1 MNLKF
6 QETRQNGFP
15 RLLLLARRGFLA
27 RVKADLQKNAGY
39 PFNAYTGSAL
49 PFIDL
54 SGTSLTELA
63 RKMGVSKQAASK
75 TVREL
80 EVAGLVAQITDINDQ
95 RKRIIKFTADG
106 IVYMRKLHKS
116 IKKAELELSDHLG
129 VDEFKTLKIMLKK
142 SLDFYSQ
149 TR

>member
-1 MNLKF
+1 
-6 QETRQNGFP
+6 
-15 RLLLLARRGFLA
+15 
-27 RVKADLQKNAGY
+27 
-39 PFNAYTGSAL
+39 
-49 PFIDL
+49 
-54 SGTSLTELA
+54 
-63 RKMGVSKQAASK
+63 MGVSKQAASK